1 MSQNNFTPNDADL
14 SISSQSG
21 DGANNFNSYMLRL
34 EEEGI
39 CLLHEGRFDDA
50 EEKFQK
56 IEKLAADSGDES
68 WIASAR
74 SSLGVTLAA
83 RGNFSGA
90 EQMYRDAIAIDE
102 KLENIEGLARDYS
115 NLAAFTAER
124 GDLDGAEAM
133 FKKSLEFCRRAGLMN
148 MLAGV
153 YGNLGIIYK
162 TRKDFNS
169 AEKMYLDALA
179 LHEEFGRNEG
189 IAYQCSNLGGLYLE
203 CKDYDSARTMLT
215 RALAL
220 NQKLGLTRN
229 IASDHY
235 NFGVLH
241 RALGENEKAL
251 EMFKKA
257 LELYR
262 ITDNN
267 EMTAAAMAEVKKFEK
282 AAHKDTNLSARDKST
297 KHCPEVITPEKKS
310 AFSKPERPSII
321 NTNKFPFEI
330 EAERRQLEENE
341 RSKSSFSDKFG
352 LWLEFFFESLPAP
365 HKTRLKRPD
374 TITVDFNTPFE
385 TFLGAASSGCL
396 IVSMF
401 FFWKGFFGNLSLRGF
416 TSPPDPGL
424 IVYAILA
431 AILGAILITI
441 RLYTDNYFFIDKAD
455 NKIYFQ
461 FRCFSFNYT
470 KTFLD
475 GSEIEAFGVSG
486 RPARNAGKY
495 AGRKSPGP
503 NGEDGWEYCVCIIDR
518 NGNIVKF
525 GDFGSGNLHGLNL
538 QAINLAKAMQSQ
550 VFENSGRS
558 ALCVKMEAGASVIRF
573 EHENYSLKMLF
584 TKNDIVIFFIFLA
597 VLSILI
603 YAAFGR

>member
-1 MSQNNFTPNDADL
+1 MSQNNFISNDADL

-56 IEKLAADSGDES
+56 LEKLAAASGDES

-74 SSLGVTLAA
+74 SGLGVALAA
-83 RGNFSGA
+83 RGDFAGA
-90 EQMYRDAIAIDE
+90 EKMYRDAIAIDE
-102 KLENIEGLARDYS
+102 KLENIEGQARDYS
-115 NLAAFTAER
+115 NFASFTAKR
-124 GDLDGAEAM
+124 GDLEGAETM

-153 YGNLGIIYK
+153 YGNLGMIYK

-169 AEKMYLDALA
+169 AKKMYLDSLA
-179 LHEEFGRNEG
+179 LYEEFGQTEG

-215 RALAL
+215 RAFAL
-220 NQKLGLTRN
+220 NQELGLMRN

-241 RALGENEKAL
+241 RALGENEKAV

-257 LELYR
+257 FELCL
-262 ITDNN
+262 ITGNN
-267 EMTAAAMAEVKKFEK
+267 EMAAAAMAELKKFEK
-282 AAHKDTNLSARDKST
+282 AAHKDANLSAKNKST
-297 KHCPEVITPEKKS
+297 KQCPEAVAPEKS
-310 AFSKPERPSII
+310 AFSRSERPSII
-321 NTNKFPFEI
+321 NTGKFPFEI
-330 EAERRQLEENE
+330 EAERRQFEENK
-341 RSKSSFSDKFG
+341 RTKSFVSDKLG
-352 LWLEFFFESLPAP
+352 LWLEFFFDSLPAP
-365 HKTRLKRPD
+365 HKTRPERPD

-385 TFLGAASSGCL
+385 TFLGITSLGCL

-416 TSPPDPGL
+416 TSPPDHGL

-431 AILGAILITI
+431 AVLGAILITI
-441 RLYTDNYFFIDKAD
+441 RLYMDNYFFIDKTD

-461 FRCFSFNYT
+461 FRCFSFNYM
-470 KTFLD
+470 KTFLN

-486 RPARNAGKY
+486 RPARNARKY

-518 NGNIVKF
+518 NGNIIKF

-558 ALCVKMEAGASVIRF
+558 VLCVKMDAGAPVIRF
-573 EHENYSLKMLF
+573 EYENCSLKMLF
-584 TKNDIVIFFIFLA
+584 TKNDIVNFLIFLA
-597 VLSILI
+597 VFSILI